1 MTIAVGQQFPDVQL
15 TEFIA
20 EETPGCAVGPQPV
33 QSAQALK
40 GKTVAVFTLPG
51 AFTPTCS
58 AQHVPGFI
66 AHAETLRARGIDEV
80 WCVSVNDAFVMNAWG
95 TQLGTQ
101 GVVRMIGDG
110 NGELARTLGI
120 ALDLTG
126 RGMGVRLSRALML
139 VKDGR
144 VAHLAVEAPGRFEVS
159 SAEALLAYL
168 DAQA

>member
-1 MTIAVGQQFPDVQL
+1 MIAVGQQFPDVQL

-20 EETPGCAVGPQPV
+20 EESPGCAIGPQAL

-40 GKTVAVFTLPG
+40 GKTVAIFTLPG

-58 AQHVPGFI
+58 AQHVPGFV
-66 AHAETLRARGIDEV
+66 AKSSELRARGIDEV
-80 WCVSVNDAFVMNAWG
+80 WCVAVNDAFVMNAWG
-95 TQLGTQ
+95 SQLGTQ
-101 GVVRMIGDG
+101 GHVRMIGDG

-120 ALDLTG
+120 ELDLTG

-144 VAHLAVEAPGRFEVS
+144 VAHVAVEQPGKFEVS

-168 DAQA
+168 EAQA